1 MIKSMTGYGKA
12 QRDTADV
19 FLSIEIKTINSKFAD
34 ISLKNPKFL
43 NEKELEI
50 RNIIQQHLERGKI
63 SINIEFQHKNALTS
77 TELDATQITAYYKQ
91 LLEIASQAQAPTQDC
106 FRLAV
111 QFFENSSSNKSTTT
125 LQKEEWILVENTLKE
140 ALEDCNKFRMQEGDT
155 LAKQLSESIKNI
167 DNSLTLTAEEDPKR
181 IEFVRQKIA
190 TRLAEIHNDQNYD
203 QNRFEQEMIYY
214 LEKLD
219 ITEEKIRLKNHL
231 DYFVEMLENKDANGK
246 KLGFLAQEI
255 GREINTIGSKA
266 NNVVIQRHVIA
277 MKDELEK
284 IKEQSLNLI

>member
-111 QFFENSSSNKSTTT
+111 QFFENSSSGRSTTT
-125 LQKEEWILVENTLKE
+125 LQKEDWILIENTLKE
-140 ALEDCNKFRMQEGDT
+140 ALEDCNKFRMQEGNT

>member
-12 QRDTADV
+12 QKDTADV
-19 FLSIEIKTINSKFAD
+19 FLTIEIKTINSKFAD
-34 ISLKNPKFL
+34 ISLRNPKFL

-50 RNIIQQHLERGKI
+50 RNIIQQYLERGKI
-63 SINIEFQHKNALTS
+63 SVNIEFQRKTAITS
-77 TELDATQITAYYKQ
+77 IELDKTQITAYYNQ
-91 LLEIASQAQAPTQDC
+91 FLEIALQAQAPTHDC

-111 QFFENSSSNKSTTT
+111 QFFELSSAGKSTTT
-125 LQKEEWILVENTLKE
+125 LEKEEWILIENTLKE
-140 ALEDCNKFRMQEGDT
+140 ALSDCDKFRLQEGNT
-155 LAKQLSESIKNI
+155 LAKQLSEGIKNI
-167 DNSLTLTAEEDPKR
+167 DNALTLSAEEDPKR
-181 IEFVRQKIA
+181 IVFVKQKIA
-190 TRLAEIHNDQNYD
+190 SRLAEIHNDQNYD

-231 DYFVEMLENKDANGK
+231 DYFVEMLENKDSNGK

-266 NNVVIQRHVIA
+266 NNVVIQRHVIT

>member
-1 MIKSMTGYGKA
+1 MTGYGKA
-12 QRDTADV
+12 QKDTADV
-19 FLSIEIKTINSKFAD
+19 FLNIEIKTINSKFAD
-34 ISLKNPKFL
+34 ISLRNPKFL

-50 RNIIQQHLERGKI
+50 RNIIQQYLERGKI
-63 SINIEFQHKNALTS
+63 SVNIEFQRKTALTS
-77 TELDATQITAYYKQ
+77 IELDATQITAYYNQ
-91 LLEIASQAQAPTQDC
+91 LLEIASQVQAPTHDC
-106 FRLAV
+106 FRMAV
-111 QFFENSSSNKSTTT
+111 QFFETSSAGKSTST
-125 LQKEEWILVENTLKE
+125 LEKEEWILIENTLKE
-140 ALEDCNKFRMQEGDT
+140 ALQDCDKFRVQEGNT
-155 LAKQLSESIKNI
+155 LAKQLSEGIKNI
-167 DNSLTLTAEEDPKR
+167 DNALTLTAEEDPKR
-181 IEFVRQKIA
+181 IEFARQKIA
-190 TRLAEIHNDQNYD
+190 SRLEEIHNDKNYD

-231 DYFVEMLENKDANGK
+231 DYFVEMLENKDSNGK

-266 NNVVIQRHVIA
+266 NNVVIQRHVIT

>member
-125 LQKEEWILVENTLKE
+125 LQKEDWILVENTLKE
-140 ALEDCNKFRMQEGDT
+140 ALEDCNKFRMQEGNT

>member
-1 MIKSMTGYGKA
+1 MTGYGKA
-12 QRDTADV
+12 QKDTADV
-19 FLSIEIKTINSKFAD
+19 FLNIEIKTINSKFAD
-34 ISLKNPKFL
+34 ISLRNPKFL

-50 RNIIQQHLERGKI
+50 RNIIQQYLERGKI
-63 SINIEFQHKNALTS
+63 SVNIEFQRKTALTS
-77 TELDATQITAYYKQ
+77 IELDATQITAYYKQ
-91 LLEIASQAQAPTQDC
+91 LLEIASQVQAPTHDC
-106 FRLAV
+106 LRMAV
-111 QFFENSSSNKSTTT
+111 QFFETSSAGKTAST
-125 LQKEEWILVENTLKE
+125 LEKEEWILIENTLKE
-140 ALEDCNKFRMQEGDT
+140 ALQDCDKFRMQEGNT
-155 LAKQLSESIKNI
+155 LAKQLSEGIKNI
-167 DNSLTLTAEEDPKR
+167 DNALTLTAEEDPKR
-181 IEFVRQKIA
+181 IEFVKLKIA

-203 QNRFEQEMIYY
+203 KNRFEQEMIYY

-231 DYFVEMLENKDANGK
+231 DYFVEMLENKDSNGK

-266 NNVVIQRHVIA
+266 NNVVIQRHVIT

>member
-12 QRDTADV
+12 QKDTPDV
-19 FLSIEIKTINSKFAD
+19 FLNIEIKTINSKFAD
-34 ISLKNPKFL
+34 ISLRNPKFL
-43 NEKELEI
+43 NEKELEM

-63 SINIEFQHKNALTS
+63 SVNIEFQRKTALTS
-77 TELDATQITAYYKQ
+77 IELDATQITAYYKQ
-91 LLEIASQAQAPTQDC
+91 LLEIASQVQAPTHDC
-106 FRLAV
+106 LRMAV
-111 QFFENSSSNKSTTT
+111 QFFETSSAGKTAST
-125 LQKEEWILVENTLKE
+125 LEKEEWILIENTLKE
-140 ALEDCNKFRMQEGDT
+140 ALQDCDKFRMQEGNT
-155 LAKQLSESIKNI
+155 LAKQLSEGIKNI
-167 DNSLTLTAEEDPKR
+167 DNALTLTAEEDPKR
-181 IEFVRQKIA
+181 IEFVKLKIA

-203 QNRFEQEMIYY
+203 KNRFEQEMIYY

-231 DYFVEMLENKDANGK
+231 DYFVEMLENKDSNGK

-266 NNVVIQRHVIA
+266 NNVVIQRHVIT